1 MGKRFDLNTPRRK
14 EILITVNQLMVS
26 FVKLFSFVLTGFLLA
41 LLAAPTLAVQ
51 LHTPNSF
58 SVFQAKNT
66 LEATIRNNSNAELP
80 LQISLF
86 APSRYQIQAPPRIPA
101 NSEAK
106 IRIVFD
112 NYPYLHDTT
121 YETRLQALLG
131 NEAAARKILVSFQKP
146 SEQAPQPQPQPNPKP
161 GDQNFIKDFQKN
173 VATGFSVIFGAANFE
188 LTLQILLGIIVVLL
202 CIALIARLYN
212 RAKGE

>member
-1 MGKRFDLNTPRRK
+1 M
-14 EILITVNQLMVS
+14 
-26 FVKLFSFVLTGFLLA
+26 KLFSFVLTGFLLA
-41 LLAAPTLAVQ
+41 LMAVPALAVQ
-51 LHTPNSF
+51 LTAPGNF
-58 SVFQAKNT
+58 SVFQTKNT
-66 LEATIRNNSNAELP
+66 LEATVRNNSNAELP

-112 NYPYLHDTT
+112 NYPYLYDTT

-131 NEAAARKILVSFQKP
+131 SEAAVRKILVSFQKP

-161 GDQNFIKDFQKN
+161 IDQNFIRDFQKN
-173 VATGFSVIFGAANFE
+173 VVTGFSVFFGATNFE
-188 LTLQILLGIIVVLL
+188 LALQILLGIFIVLL
-202 CIALIARLYN
+202 CIALIARAYN